1 VWMVLRQVLTLGAVG
16 VVVGLAAVWE
26 TTAFLKSYLFGL
38 QPNDP
43 VVLGGA
49 VGILVGCAILAGYA
63 PAWRA
68 SRIDPMVALRHE

>member
-1 VWMVLRQVLTLGAVG
+1 MVLRQVLTLGAVG
-16 VVVGLAAVWE
+16 VLVGLGAVWE

-43 VVLGGA
+43 MALGGA
-49 VGILVGCAILAGYA
+49 VAILVGCAVLAGYA

-68 SRIDPMVALRHE
+68 SHIDPMVALRHE

>member
-1 VWMVLRQVLTLGAVG
+1 M
-16 VVVGLAAVWE
+16 AAVWE

-43 VVLGGA
+43 MTLAGA
-49 VGILVGCAILAGYA
+49 VAILAACAILAGYA

-68 SRIDPMVALRHE
+68 SRINPMVALRHE

>member
-1 VWMVLRQVLTLGAVG
+1 MVLRQVLILGAVG
-16 VVVGLAAVWE
+16 VVAGVAAVWE

-43 VVLGGA
+43 MALGGA
-49 VGILVGCAILAGYA
+49 VAILVACAVLAGYA
-63 PAWRA
+63 PAWRT